1 MKETQKIH
9 DMVDNYLNNT
19 TNGQELMEYHTLQD
33 KGIWQM
39 YGEDPDCHT
48 PGQVPPDVLLVTVRG
63 TLEQALKAAMGY
75 PSFYTMGCGGKV
87 CEIKIDI
94 SYHG

>member
-1 MKETQKIH
+1 MKQTQKIL
-9 DMVDNYLNNT
+9 DMVAAYLNNT
-19 TNGQELMEYHTLQD
+19 SNGQELMNHHTLSD

-39 YGEDPDCHT
+39 YGEDPDCKT
-48 PGQVPPDVLLVTVRG
+48 PGLVSPDALLVTIQG

-87 CEIKIDI
+87 IEIKIDI
-94 SYHG
+94 LYHG